1 MKRLLGFISLTI
13 LISSYIYSQTTIS
26 VDLQK
31 NSWLAIR
38 GTTNIVSFKLVHD
51 GEKLLGKAITMTATR
66 NKDKIYISKNQLSID
81 VKNFTSE
88 NKMALRDFLTLIK
101 SDAYPNLHVQL
112 NYIETVAGKD
122 KDRYTKG
129 NAYVNITIAGVT
141 KQYYIPVSSN
151 QHGEDVFVDGGKKI
165 SIRDFGLEA
174 PEVMYGLIKVSE
186 WINIDFHL
194 ICKLTFT
201 NNIQNKSISALN

>member
-1 MKRLLGFISLTI
+1 MRKFLGVISLSI
-13 LISSYIYSQTTIS
+13 LFSGFLFSQTTVS

-31 NSWLAIR
+31 NSWLAIH

-51 GEKLLGKAITMTATR
+51 GEKLLGKAITMTATQ
-66 NKDKIYISKNQLSID
+66 NKNKIYTSKNQLSIE

-88 NKMALRDFLTLIK
+88 NKMALRDFMKLIK
-101 SDAYPNLHVQL
+101 SDTYPNLHVQL
-112 NYIETVAGKD
+112 NYIETLAGKE
-122 KDRYTKG
+122 KDRYNKG
-129 NAYVNITIAGVT
+129 NASVNITIAGVT
-141 KQYYIPVSSN
+141 KQYQIPVSSN
-151 QHGEDVFVDGGKKI
+151 QQGEYISVDGGKKI
-165 SIRDFGLEA
+165 NIQDFGLQA

-201 NNIQNKSISALN
+201 DNIQNKSVSALN

>member
-1 MKRLLGFISLTI
+1 
-13 LISSYIYSQTTIS
+13 
-26 VDLQK
+26 
-31 NSWLAIR
+31 
-38 GTTNIVSFKLVHD
+38 
-51 GEKLLGKAITMTATR
+51 
-66 NKDKIYISKNQLSID
+66 
-81 VKNFTSE
+81 
-88 NKMALRDFLTLIK
+88 
-101 SDAYPNLHVQL
+101 
-112 NYIETVAGKD
+112 
-122 KDRYTKG
+122 
-129 NAYVNITIAGVT
+129 VNITIAGVT